1 MKYLFTFNELTD
13 ANLTLNDNPKTSK
26 FDGGDGPSA
35 SEVPEPYHTYD
46 APIEIKKGNTAK
58 KKQEL
63 RKKEYKERGLLFKFA
78 NWNNDTNSDDLNQN
92 NPERKPTINAGG
104 CVAY

>member
-13 ANLTLNDNPKTSK
+13 ANLTLNDNPKPSK

-35 SEVPEPYHTYD
+35 SEVPEPYYIYD
-46 APIEIKKGNTAK
+46 SPVKTKRGNTAAK
-58 KKQEL
+58 NQEL

-78 NWNNDTNSDDLNQN
+78 NYKNDTNSDDLSANE
-92 NPERKPTINAGG
+92 PLRKPTKNIGG
-104 CVAY
+104 ATK